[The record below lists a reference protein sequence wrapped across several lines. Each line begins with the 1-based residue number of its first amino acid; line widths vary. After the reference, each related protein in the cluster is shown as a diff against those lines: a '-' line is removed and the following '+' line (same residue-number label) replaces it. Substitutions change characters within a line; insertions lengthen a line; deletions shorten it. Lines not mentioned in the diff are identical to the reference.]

1 VGSHDLA
8 GEVRR
13 RRRPRRGVPVALM
26 TADAGTDPADLFAG
40 APLTVTPARAG
51 SWRVVTV
58 RGTLDHDGEAALVAI
73 LTRAV
78 ATSREPLALDLREAE
93 PADADAL
100 TLLVNDVRRLH
111 HRRPDA
117 VVICPDG
124 PVRTLLEERGV
135 ARRVTIL
142 DDPADLHGRVSEHPV
157 RPCPAA
163 PAAHEERMSTAARR
177 SLILVE
183 ATLVIEARHDNPALA
198 LADVARAIATSAR
211 QLQRVF
217 AEHAGGAFR
226 DEIIA
231 IRMQHAA
238 ALLHATDLPVAEV
251 GRRVGYGQPS
261 HFAKAF
267 RRHHGVPP
275 SGLRRAAVAGRLEAE
290 RRG

>member
-1 VGSHDLA
+1 M
-8 GEVRR
+8 
-13 RRRPRRGVPVALM
+13 ALM
-26 TADAGTDPADLFAG
+26 TPDADVDATDGPFLVPEDALAI
-40 APLTVTPARAG
+40 TPARAG

-58 RGTLDHDGEAALVAI
+58 RGPIDREGEATLVAI

-78 ATSREPLALDLREAE
+78 ATSREPLALDLRDAV
-93 PADADAL
+93 PADVEAAA
-100 TLLVNDVRRLH
+100 LLVNDVRRLH

-117 VVICPDG
+117 VVICPGG
-124 PVRTLLEERGV
+124 PVRALLEERGV
-135 ARRVTIL
+135 ARRVPIL
-142 DDPADLHGRVSEHPV
+142 DDPADLHGREAVPPACPHPV
-157 RPCPAA
+157 A
-163 PAAHEERMSTAARR
+163 PALHEERVSTAARR

-183 ATLVIEARHDNPALA
+183 ATLEIEANHDDPGLA

-238 ALLHATDLPVAEV
+238 ALLQTGDLPVAEV

-267 RRHHGVPP
+267 RRHHGIPP
-275 SGLRRAAVAGRLEAE
+275 SSLRRAAE
-290 RRG
+290 RRD